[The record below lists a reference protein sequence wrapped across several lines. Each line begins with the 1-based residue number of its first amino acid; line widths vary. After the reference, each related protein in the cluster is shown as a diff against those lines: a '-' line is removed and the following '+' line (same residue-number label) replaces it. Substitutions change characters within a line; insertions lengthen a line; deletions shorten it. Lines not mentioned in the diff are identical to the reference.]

1 MGCNPQNDCSSD
13 SCERFEPG
21 TGEGVTLVE
30 FKEYPSNAI
39 RGGAYNIPGRDGST
53 IMYPSIALSGS
64 SVANCGKY
72 TKSAC
77 GETLYFDYYP
87 DGLSYDHGF
96 SDTWF
101 SYLYDTSND
110 AGVVGTPC
118 YHIETQTVTNTQT
131 GASSST
137 DTCYPCGAFTC
148 TPATTTIRYDVP
160 GAAECGCADPDCP
173 HPTLFSIG
181 SLSKKVVFSYNSLST
196 TLPNGVSDFEVSDD
210 GTTWTDVWNEN
221 TVVGTEY
228 ISGDNPYMAGDE
240 FFDDFKIFTL
250 NSGASTNFS
259 VKARI
264 KAVYDDS
271 GATTTFS
278 GTSWT
283 ISEILSPGVNYSAG
297 QTFTLEYTHTHPNNS
312 TSVLNLNLRVKTVQ
326 AYQAT
331 EGQEGFDVLRAGDT
345 INGHTV
351 KRVFHTDLDNF
362 PYHIAYID
370 GNGSDFA
377 KETQYTSNRNHVI
390 TVKAGFRVPDRAIL
404 VGFYEFLDKSVQYV
418 PADVDQ
424 NAPDTYNVLR
434 NPIVD
439 VTITNGILTG
449 VQLVDG
455 GSGWN
460 EYGRI
465 PKLIVTPPQA
475 ANGTQAEVKAA
486 WTNGVLTGVKVS
498 RGGSGYSHVGGQ
510 LPKIYVQNVFKEET
524 NIIENAAYRDT
535 DVSDF
540 QDILNSI
547 PGGTDAEMLSKVA
560 DCWLRHPRQQT
571 DVDFAPRID
580 LKQDPDLNRVQKVP
594 QYHYKSATMEEFDA
608 KFAVNYSLLHVG
620 DVYPAWF
627 GDVLVHEKDRNKEMR
642 LQDIED
648 ITQVAVPAYAV
659 NRERMVTTVQGRFSG
674 LPHASTYTKYHMR
687 QYRADATKKVDINV
701 TLTCTP
707 VDSGCGHIGCSPPNT
722 GNVNSSSGNT
732 VTTYTMS
739 PLLGSGCKTWN
750 AVGTLPMYNSLTKSA
765 NVWSDAITEY
775 GNPFNTGEYLP

>member
-1 MGCNPQNDCSSD
+1 MGCSPQNDCSST

-30 FKEYPSNAI
+30 YKEYPENAI

-53 IMYPSIALSGS
+53 VMYPSLALSGS

-77 GETLYFDYYP
+77 GSTLYFDYYP
-87 DGLSYDHGF
+87 DGLSFDHGF

-148 TPATTTIRYDVP
+148 TPATTTITYDVP
-160 GAAECGCADPDCP
+160 GDEECGCADPDCP

-181 SLSKKVVFSYNSLST
+181 SLSKKVVFSYDSLST

-418 PADVDQ
+418 PADVEQ
-424 NAPDTYNVLR
+424 NAPDTYNVLKQ
-434 NPIVD
+434 PIVTCT
-439 VTITNGILTG
+439 VVNGIVTG
-449 VQLVDG
+449 YTIVDG

-460 EYGRI
+460 QYGRQ
-465 PKLIVTPPQA
+465 PEVVVTPPYA
-475 ANGTQAEVKAA
+475 STGTQATCKVSF
-486 WTNGVLTGVKVS
+486 TNGVLTAIKPNL
-498 RGGSGYSHVGGQ
+498 GGTGYSSTVP
-510 LPKIYVQNVFKEET
+510 PKVYVKNVFYEQT
-524 NIIENAAYRDT
+524 TVIDNAAYKAT
-535 DVSDF
+535 DARDF
-540 QDILNSI
+540 QQIIDSI
-547 PGGTDAEMLSKVA
+547 PGGADTDALNKVA
-560 DCWLRHPRQQT
+560 ACWTQHAPRQAT
-571 DVDFAPRID
+571 EDVAARIE

-594 QYHYKSATMEEFDA
+594 QYHYSHLTMQGYDA
-608 KFAVNYSLLHVG
+608 KFAVDYSLAHLG
-620 DVYPAWF
+620 DIYPAWF
-627 GDVLVHEKDRNKEMR
+627 GDVLINEKDRNIEMR
-642 LQDIED
+642 IQDIED
-648 ITQVAVPAYAV
+648 LTQKTIPAYAID
-659 NRERMVTTVQGRFSG
+659 RERMVTTVQGRFSG
-674 LPHASTYTKYHMR
+674 LPHASNYTKYHMR
-687 QYRADATKKVDINV
+687 QYRADATKKRDINV

-707 VDSGCGHIGCSPPNT
+707 VNSGCGHIGCSAPNT
-722 GNVNSSSGNT
+722 GNTDNTSGNT

-739 PLLGSGCKTWN
+739 PLLGSGCQTWN
-750 AVGTLPMYNSLTKSA
+750 ATGVLPVYNSLTKSA
-765 NVWSDAITEY
+765 SVWDDAITEY
-775 GNPFNTGEYLP
+775 GNPFILGEYLP

>member
-1 MGCNPQNDCSSD
+1 MGCSPQNDCSST

-30 FKEYPSNAI
+30 YKEYPENAI

-53 IMYPSIALSGS
+53 VMYPSLALSGS

-77 GETLYFDYYP
+77 GSTLYFDYYP
-87 DGLSYDHGF
+87 DGLSFDHGF

-148 TPATTTIRYDVP
+148 TPATTTITYDVP
-160 GAAECGCADPDCP
+160 GDEECGCADPDCP

-181 SLSKKVVFSYNSLST
+181 SLSKKVVFSYDSLST

-221 TVVGTEY
+221 TVVGSEY
-228 ISGDNPYMAGDE
+228 VSSDNPYMAGDE
-240 FFDDFKIFTL
+240 FFNDFKIFTL
-250 NSGASTNFS
+250 NSGASTGL
-259 VKARI
+259 VIKAEI

-283 ISEILSPGVNYSAG
+283 ITEILSPGTGYTVG

-312 TSVLNLNLRVKTVQ
+312 TSVLNLNFKVKAVQ

-331 EGQEGFDVLRAGDT
+331 EGQVGFDVLRIGDT
-345 INGHTV
+345 INGHAVT
-351 KRVFHTDLDNF
+351 RVFHTDLDNF

-370 GNGSDFA
+370 GNGSDFV
-377 KETQYTSNRNHVI
+377 KETQYTSNRSHVI

-418 PADVDQ
+418 PADVEQ
-424 NAPDTYNVLR
+424 NAPDTYNVLKQ
-434 NPIVD
+434 PIVTCT
-439 VTITNGILTG
+439 VVNGIVTG
-449 VQLVDG
+449 YTIVDG

-460 EYGRI
+460 QYGRQ
-465 PKLIVTPPQA
+465 PEVVVTPPYA
-475 ANGTQAEVKAA
+475 STGTQATCKVSF
-486 WTNGVLTGVKVS
+486 TNGVLTAIKPNL
-498 RGGSGYSHVGGQ
+498 GGTGYSSTVP
-510 LPKIYVQNVFKEET
+510 PKVYVKNVFYEQT
-524 NIIENAAYRDT
+524 TVIDNAAYKAT
-535 DVSDF
+535 DARDF
-540 QDILNSI
+540 QQIIDSI
-547 PGGTDAEMLSKVA
+547 PGGADTDALNKVA
-560 DCWLRHPRQQT
+560 ACWTQHAPRQAT
-571 DVDFAPRID
+571 EDVAARIE

-594 QYHYKSATMEEFDA
+594 QYHYSHLTMQGYDA
-608 KFAVNYSLLHVG
+608 KFAVDYSLAHLG
-620 DVYPAWF
+620 DIYPAWF
-627 GDVLVHEKDRNKEMR
+627 GDVLINEKDRNIEMR
-642 LQDIED
+642 IQDIED
-648 ITQVAVPAYAV
+648 LTQKTIPAYAID
-659 NRERMVTTVQGRFSG
+659 RERMVTTVQGRFSG
-674 LPHASTYTKYHMR
+674 LPHASNYTKYHMR
-687 QYRADATKKVDINV
+687 QYRADATKKRDINV

-707 VDSGCGHIGCSPPNT
+707 VNSGCGHIGCSAPNT
-722 GNVNSSSGNT
+722 GNTDNTSGNT

-739 PLLGSGCKTWN
+739 PLLGSGCQTWN
-750 AVGTLPMYNSLTKSA
+750 ATGVLPVYNSLTKSA
-765 NVWSDAITEY
+765 SVWDDAITEY
-775 GNPFNTGEYLP
+775 GNPFILGEYLP

>member
-1 MGCNPQNDCSSD
+1 MGCNPQNDCSSN

-30 FKEYPSNAI
+30 FKEYPTNAI

-53 IMYPSIALSGS
+53 VMYPSIALSGS

-87 DGLSYDHGF
+87 EGLSYDHGF

-101 SYLYDTSND
+101 SYLYDTSKD

-118 YHIETQTVTNTQT
+118 YHIETENVTNTQT

-137 DTCYPCGAFTC
+137 DTCYPCGAFSC
-148 TPATTTIRYDVP
+148 TPATTTLTYDVP

-181 SLSKKVVFSYNSLST
+181 TLSKKVVFSYNSLST

-228 ISGDNPYMAGDE
+228 VSGDNPYMAGDE

-250 NSGASTNFS
+250 NSGASTGFS

-283 ISEILSPGVNYSAG
+283 ISEILSPGVGYSAG
-297 QTFTLEYTHTHPNNS
+297 QTFTLEYTHTHPDNS
-312 TSVLNLNLRVKTVQ
+312 TSVLNLNLKVKTVQ

-331 EGQEGFDVLRAGDT
+331 EGQEGFDVLRSGDT

-370 GNGSDFA
+370 GNGSSFA
-377 KETQYTSNRNHVI
+377 KETQYTSNRSHVI
-390 TVKAGFRVPDRAIL
+390 TVKAGYMVPDRAIL

-424 NAPDTYNVLR
+424 NAPDTYNLLV
-434 NPIVD
+434 PPVID

-449 VQLVDG
+449 VTLVDG

-460 EYGRI
+460 QYGRE
-465 PKLIVTPPQA
+465 PDLIVPPPYA
-475 ANGTQAEVKAA
+475 VSGTQAELKPA
-486 WTNGVLTGVKVS
+486 WTNGVLTAVKVS
-498 RGGSGYSHVGGQ
+498 RGGSGYTQ
-510 LPKIYVQNVFKEET
+510 TPLPRPYVQNIYKEE
-524 NIIENAAYRDT
+524 IDRIQNAAYRDT

-540 QDILNSI
+540 QNILNSI
-547 PGGTDAEMLSKVA
+547 PGGTDTEMLNKVA
-560 DCWLRHPRQQT
+560 DCWLRHPREQAE
-571 DVDFAPRID
+571 VNYAPRIT

-594 QYHYKSATMEEFDA
+594 QYHYKSTTMEEFDA
-608 KFAVNYSLLHVG
+608 RFAVNYSLVHVG
-620 DVYPAWF
+620 DIYPAWF

-648 ITQVAVPAYAV
+648 ITQASVPAYAV

-674 LPHASTYTKYHMR
+674 LPHASNYTKYHMR

-701 TLTCTP
+701 ALSCTP
-707 VDSGCGHIGCSPPNT
+707 VNTGCGHIGCSAPNT
-722 GNVNSSSGNT
+722 GNVDNTSGNT

-739 PLLGSGCKTWN
+739 PLLGSGCQTWN
-750 AVGTLPMYNSLTKSA
+750 ATGTLPMYNSLTKSA
-765 NVWSDAITEY
+765 NVWKDAITEY

>member
-1 MGCNPQNDCSSD
+1 MGCSPQNDCSST

-30 FKEYPSNAI
+30 YKEYPENAI

-53 IMYPSIALSGS
+53 VMYPSLALSGS

-77 GETLYFDYYP
+77 GSTLYFDYYP
-87 DGLSYDHGF
+87 DGLSFDHGF

-148 TPATTTIRYDVP
+148 TPATTTITYDVP
-160 GAAECGCADPDCP
+160 GDEECGCADPDCP

-221 TVVGTEY
+221 TVVGSEY
-228 ISGDNPYMAGDE
+228 VSSDNPYMAGDE
-240 FFDDFKIFTL
+240 FFNDFKIFTL
-250 NSGASTNFS
+250 NSGASTGL
-259 VKARI
+259 VIKAEI

-283 ISEILSPGVNYSAG
+283 ITEILSPGTGYTVG

-312 TSVLNLNLRVKTVQ
+312 TSVLNLNFKVKAVQ

-331 EGQEGFDVLRAGDT
+331 EGQVGFDVLRIGDT
-345 INGHTV
+345 INGHAVT
-351 KRVFHTDLDNF
+351 RVFHTDLDNF

-370 GNGSDFA
+370 GNGSDFV
-377 KETQYTSNRNHVI
+377 KETQYTSNRSHVI

-418 PADVDQ
+418 PADVEQ
-424 NAPDTYNVLR
+424 NAPDTYNVLKQ
-434 NPIVD
+434 PIVTCT
-439 VTITNGILTG
+439 VVNGIVTG
-449 VQLVDG
+449 YTIVDG

-460 EYGRI
+460 QYGRQ
-465 PKLIVTPPQA
+465 PEVVVTPPYA
-475 ANGTQAEVKAA
+475 STGTQATCKVSF
-486 WTNGVLTGVKVS
+486 TNGVLTAIKPNL
-498 RGGSGYSHVGGQ
+498 GGTGYSSTVP
-510 LPKIYVQNVFKEET
+510 PKVYVKNVFYEQT
-524 NIIENAAYRDT
+524 TVIDNAAYKAT
-535 DVSDF
+535 DARDF
-540 QDILNSI
+540 QQIIDSI
-547 PGGTDAEMLSKVA
+547 PGGADTDALNKVA
-560 DCWLRHPRQQT
+560 ACWTQHAPRQAT
-571 DVDFAPRID
+571 EDVAARIE

-594 QYHYKSATMEEFDA
+594 QYHYSHLTMQGYDA
-608 KFAVNYSLLHVG
+608 KFAVDYSLAHLG
-620 DVYPAWF
+620 DIYPAWF
-627 GDVLVHEKDRNKEMR
+627 GDVLINEKDRNIEMR
-642 LQDIED
+642 IQDIED
-648 ITQVAVPAYAV
+648 LTQKTIPAYAID
-659 NRERMVTTVQGRFSG
+659 RERMVTTVQGRFSG
-674 LPHASTYTKYHMR
+674 LPHASNYTKYHMR
-687 QYRADATKKVDINV
+687 QYRADATKKRDINV

-707 VDSGCGHIGCSPPNT
+707 VNSGCGHIGCSAPNT
-722 GNVNSSSGNT
+722 GNTDNTSGNT

-739 PLLGSGCKTWN
+739 PLLGSGCQTWN
-750 AVGTLPMYNSLTKSA
+750 ATGVLPVYNSLTKSA
-765 NVWSDAITEY
+765 SVWDDAITEY
-775 GNPFNTGEYLP
+775 GNPFILGEYLP

>member
-1 MGCNPQNDCSSD
+1 MGCSPQNDCSSN

-30 FKEYPSNAI
+30 YKEYPENAI

-53 IMYPSIALSGS
+53 VMYPSLALSGS

-77 GETLYFDYYP
+77 GSTLYFDYYP
-87 DGLSYDHGF
+87 DGLSFDHGF

-148 TPATTTIRYDVP
+148 TPATTTITYDVP
-160 GAAECGCADPDCP
+160 GDEECGCADPDCP

-181 SLSKKVVFSYNSLST
+181 SLSKKVVFSYDSLST

-221 TVVGTEY
+221 TVVGSEY
-228 ISGDNPYMAGDE
+228 VSSDNPYMAGDE
-240 FFDDFKIFTL
+240 FFNDFKIFTL
-250 NSGASTNFS
+250 NSGASTGL
-259 VKARI
+259 VIKAEI

-283 ISEILSPGVNYSAG
+283 ITEILSPGTGYTVG

-312 TSVLNLNLRVKTVQ
+312 TSVLNLNFKVKAVQ

-331 EGQEGFDVLRAGDT
+331 EGQVGFDVLRIGDT
-345 INGHTV
+345 INGHAVT
-351 KRVFHTDLDNF
+351 RVFHTDLDNF

-370 GNGSDFA
+370 GNGSDFV
-377 KETQYTSNRNHVI
+377 KETQYTSNRSHVI

-418 PADVDQ
+418 PADVEQ
-424 NAPDTYNVLR
+424 NAPDTYNVLKQ
-434 NPIVD
+434 PIVTCT
-439 VTITNGILTG
+439 VVNGIVTG
-449 VQLVDG
+449 YTIVDG

-460 EYGRI
+460 QYGRQ
-465 PKLIVTPPQA
+465 PEVVVTPPYA
-475 ANGTQAEVKAA
+475 STGTQATCKVSF
-486 WTNGVLTGVKVS
+486 TNGVLTAIKPNL
-498 RGGSGYSHVGGQ
+498 GGTGYSSTVP
-510 LPKIYVQNVFKEET
+510 PKVYVKNVFYEQT
-524 NIIENAAYRDT
+524 TVIDNAAYKAT
-535 DVSDF
+535 DARDF
-540 QDILNSI
+540 QQIIDSI
-547 PGGTDAEMLSKVA
+547 PGGADTDALNKVA
-560 DCWLRHPRQQT
+560 ACWTQHAPRQAT
-571 DVDFAPRID
+571 EDVAARIE

-594 QYHYKSATMEEFDA
+594 QYHYSHLTMQGYDA
-608 KFAVNYSLLHVG
+608 KFAVDYSLAHLG
-620 DVYPAWF
+620 DIYPAWF
-627 GDVLVHEKDRNKEMR
+627 GDVLINEKDRNIEMR
-642 LQDIED
+642 IQDIED
-648 ITQVAVPAYAV
+648 LTQKTIPAYAID
-659 NRERMVTTVQGRFSG
+659 RERMVTTVQGRFSG
-674 LPHASTYTKYHMR
+674 LPHASNYTKYHMR
-687 QYRADATKKVDINV
+687 QYRADATKKRDINV

-707 VDSGCGHIGCSPPNT
+707 VNSGCGHIGCSAPNT
-722 GNVNSSSGNT
+722 GNTDNTSGNT

-739 PLLGSGCKTWN
+739 PLLGSGCQTWN
-750 AVGTLPMYNSLTKSA
+750 ATGVLPVYNSLTKSA
-765 NVWSDAITEY
+765 SVWDDAITEY
-775 GNPFNTGEYLP
+775 GNPFILGEYLP